1 MKESDGIEQA
11 KQGQPDA
18 IAALMNRQL
27 KSKGIQVQARR
38 RNDCLQMRFKS
49 SKVPQKDQLTAW
61 VHRGLERLHPV
72 GIDRVQVEGWKHGAS
87 RPVWV
92 ETIALTPTAVPQ
104 SAVNQEIVDAPRI
117 PAEMGEA
124 GDSEAIARAMN
135 NLLLPH
141 LYEARVRMRDRVL
154 ILTVSGSPAPTPH
167 HLKTLLQPYIESQ
180 SDWAFERIQ
189 VESKAKTEDFLVW
202 SQDWQDILRSKPP
215 RSNQMGLKL
224 IFALIAGIIG
234 FLVLGYF
241 LFAILLSLMWGNS

>member
-1 MKESDGIEQA
+1 MTESDGIEQA

-18 IAALMNRQL
+18 IAALMNSQL

-87 RPVWV
+87 RPAWV
-92 ETIALTPTAVPQ
+92 KILSLTPAAAPT
-104 SAVNQEIVDAPRI
+104 SAVNEEIVGSSLLL
-117 PAEMGEA
+117 AEMDGE

-154 ILTVSGSPAPTPH
+154 ILTISGSPPPTPH

-189 VESKAKTEDFLVW
+189 VESKAETEDFLAW

-215 RSNQMGLKL
+215 RSNQVGLKL
-224 IFALIAGIIG
+224 IFAVIAGIIG
-234 FLVLGYF
+234 FLVLG
-241 LFAILLSLMWGNS
+241 LILLAVLVT